1 MTLDTKSFDLHRTL
15 PLSPDRLF
23 TVLTDAAHRE
33 KWAAPDA
40 DTALITETTDLRV
53 GGQDRHRAG
62 PADAPDFAVET
73 RWYDLAGPDRAVF
86 TETLIFGGEAVSTS
100 LVTYHLEGAGRQT
113 KLSMT
118 IAVSS
123 FSGPDT
129 LAEIKQGW
137 DGGLENLEHYA
148 KGMAG

>member
-1 MTLDTKSFDLHRTL
+1 MALDTKSFDLHRTL

-23 TVLTDAAHRE
+23 AVLTDPAHRE

-40 DTALITETTDLRV
+40 DTALVTEAADLRV

-100 LVTYHLEGAGRQT
+100 LVTYHLAAAGTQT

-123 FSGPDT
+123 FSGPEA
-129 LAEIKQGW
+129 LAEIQHGW
-137 DGGLENLEHYA
+137 DGGLENLERYVQ
-148 KGMAG
+148 GLS